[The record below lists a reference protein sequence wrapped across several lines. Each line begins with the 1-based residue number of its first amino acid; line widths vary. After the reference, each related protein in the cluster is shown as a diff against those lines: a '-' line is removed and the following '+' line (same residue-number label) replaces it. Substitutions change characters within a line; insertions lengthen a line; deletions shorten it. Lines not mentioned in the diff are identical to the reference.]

1 MTSDPLDR
9 AGFFSCPV
17 PNPVTDRILLGH
29 GSGGRLSAELLRDL
43 FLPVLGNP
51 ILSALEDQATLP
63 AESSAFRLALTT
75 DAFVVQPLFFP
86 GGDIGTLA
94 VHGTVNDLAVGGA
107 IPKYLTAAFILEEG
121 FSLDELRRIVESMRR
136 ACQQADVQ
144 LVAADTKVV
153 DHGKADGVFI
163 TTTGLGFV
171 PHQTNLSIHHARP
184 GDAILVSGTIGD
196 HGITILSAREG
207 IEFESSLQSDTAPL
221 TDLVQAMLA
230 VCPSIRCLRDPT
242 RGGVSSTLHEIA
254 AASDVGI
261 VLEERSIPIKPQVR
275 GACELLGL
283 DPLYVANEGKLIAVV
298 CEESADSVLACL
310 KAHPLGRDAARI
322 GTVTADHPGI
332 VVARSVIGGE
342 RIVPL
347 LAGDQLPRIC

>member
-1 MTSDPLDR
+1 MTSDPLPL
-9 AGFFSCPV
+9 AGFFTCPV
-17 PNPVTDRILLGH
+17 PATSTDRILLGH

-43 FLPVLGNP
+43 FLPAYGNP

-63 AESSAFRLALTT
+63 GVESGQRLALTT
-75 DAFVVQPLFFP
+75 DAFVVRPLFFP
-86 GGDIGTLA
+86 GGDIGMLA

-121 FSLDELRRIVESMRR
+121 LPLDDLRRIVASMQR
-136 ACQQADVQ
+136 ACEQADVL
-144 LVAADTKVV
+144 LVAGDTKVV
-153 DHGKADGVFI
+153 DHGKGDGIFII
-163 TTTGLGFV
+163 TTGVGLV
-171 PHQTNLSIHHARP
+171 APHVSLSVRHARP
-184 GDAILVSGTIGD
+184 GDVVIVSGTIGD

-221 TDLVQAMLA
+221 TDLVQAILTI
-230 VCPSIRCLRDPT
+230 CPRIRCLRDPT

-254 AASDVGI
+254 AASQVGI
-261 VLEERSIPIKPQVR
+261 VLDEAKLPLKPQVR
-275 GACELLGL
+275 GACELLGF

-298 CEESADSVLACL
+298 PPDDADAVCARMQ
-310 KAHPLGRDAARI
+310 AHPLGRDAAII
-322 GTVTADHPGI
+322 GRVTAEHPGI